1 MIFCGIWSY
10 QEILSISFDK
20 LCWDF
25 LSVNSKNDGSG
36 YPTITVKIDGGA
48 PFDIEFDDYDEI
60 DDHGYTKAIWLMG
73 TDEGGGEWG
82 MEGSMA
88 FHGDIE
94 DFDIDTLEKDE
105 TKRN

>member
-1 MIFCGIWSY
+1 
-10 QEILSISFDK
+10 
-20 LCWDF
+20 
-25 LSVNSKNDGSG
+25 
-36 YPTITVKIDGGA
+36 
-48 PFDIEFDDYDEI
+48 
-60 DDHGYTKAIWLMG
+60 MG